1 MRMVIVEVLKVNN
14 KSSKLIIR
22 MTGCVI
28 YWTHNVLLCKESRN
42 YLSKK
47 RSDVIISKSKVLTG
61 KKISGRCYH
70 TKAQIQFTSGAIKA
84 NVPANLRLPP
94 ASVERK
100 FTHDPKSAS
109 LT

>member
-61 KKISGRCYH
+61 KKNLWPMLPYKGTNSIYLRCH
-70 TKAQIQFTSGAIKA
+70 KGQCPS
-84 NVPANLRLPP
+84 
-94 ASVERK
+94 
-100 FTHDPKSAS
+100 
-109 LT
+109 